1 MVICRGCGASAALT
15 FLDLGASPIANDLIP
30 KEKLDAP
37 EIFLPL
43 HVKTCQNCCFVQLG
57 EVATRESIFH
67 SDYVYFSSY
76 SSSWLKHA
84 QIYATKMIELLNL
97 TKDDFVVEVAS
108 NDGYLLQF
116 FLQNEIEVMGVEP
129 SMGVAEVAIEK
140 GIPTLIEFFGEEV
153 ALEIASKKKAKLLIG
168 NNVLAHV
175 PDIHDFIKGFA
186 TLISRDGLI
195 TFEFPH
201 LVSLIKFNQFDTI
214 YHEHY
219 SYLSI
224 TALLPIFQRHGLRL
238 IDVEKIST
246 HGGSLR
252 LYVGKVDSKWEV
264 NDSVHNTLLEE
275 MILDPRQESVWGSLQ
290 EKALEVKI
298 NLLEELVRCKKSGLN
313 IAAYGAPAKGN
324 TLLNYCGID
333 SDLISYAVDINPH
346 KQGSYLPGSRIPVFG
361 LDELSKNTPDVLLV
375 LPWNLADE
383 IKSQLGYLT
392 QNGMKLFRAVP
403 KLEYF

>member
-1 MVICRGCGASAALT
+1 
-15 FLDLGASPIANDLIP
+15 
-30 KEKLDAP
+30 
-37 EIFLPL
+37 
-43 HVKTCQNCCFVQLG
+43 
-57 EVATRESIFH
+57 
-67 SDYVYFSSY
+67 
-76 SSSWLKHA
+76 
-84 QIYATKMIELLNL
+84 
-97 TKDDFVVEVAS
+97 
-108 NDGYLLQF
+108 
-116 FLQNEIEVMGVEP
+116 
-129 SMGVAEVAIEK
+129 
-140 GIPTLIEFFGEEV
+140 
-153 ALEIASKKKAKLLIG
+153 
-168 NNVLAHV
+168 
-175 PDIHDFIKGFA
+175 
-186 TLISRDGLI
+186 
-195 TFEFPH
+195 
-201 LVSLIKFNQFDTI
+201 
-214 YHEHY
+214 
-219 SYLSI
+219 LSI